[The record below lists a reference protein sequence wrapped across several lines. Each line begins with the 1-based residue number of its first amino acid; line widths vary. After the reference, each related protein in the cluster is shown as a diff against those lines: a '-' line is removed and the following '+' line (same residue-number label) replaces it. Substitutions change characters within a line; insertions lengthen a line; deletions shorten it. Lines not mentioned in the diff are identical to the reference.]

1 MRGFAWF
8 QGVVLGGTAMASTL
22 AFTAQ
27 SQIPRTCRPQFTTN
41 ALYAVRYGPPP
52 NADGMSDPR
61 PSRAPQ
67 PSSSSQK
74 EDFRLLLE
82 KIMSVQDPQH
92 IPSLLTKNME
102 LVLRLSGQDGVAVVQ
117 SILDEAKE
125 TQDQVLVSQLEEA
138 IDMTISFA
146 EDFVNTA
153 SSLDDQNKQ
162 LLGKIIRAMSNKDLA
177 PREREEALDALFTQE
192 KEKFSA
198 GFLRHL
204 EGECDKIT
212 RSPVLNPDS
221 ARTLEMLRIIQTRVL
236 EEIGTDLGEAAQVLG
251 QLIGYDNE
259 AERCAVL
266 EAGLVVRGVD
276 FAKELQELTTEAL
289 DGLARV
295 PGNAAD
301 PNLIRIVQSIDAS
314 IRRYLEKET
323 TFQ

>member
-1 MRGFAWF
+1 M
-8 QGVVLGGTAMASTL
+8 
-22 AFTAQ
+22 
-27 SQIPRTCRPQFTTN
+27 
-41 ALYAVRYGPPP
+41 
-52 NADGMSDPR
+52 
-61 PSRAPQ
+61 
-67 PSSSSQK
+67 
-74 EDFRLLLE
+74 LLE
-82 KIMSVQDPQH
+82 KIISVKDPQH
-92 IPSLLTKNME
+92 LPSLLTKNMD
-102 LVLRLSGQDGVAVVQ
+102 LVLSLNGQEGVAVVR

-125 TQDQVLVSQLEEA
+125 TQDQAIVSQLEEA

-162 LLGKIIRAMSNKDLA
+162 LLGKIIRAMSNRDLA
-177 PREREEALDALFTQE
+177 PREREEALDALFTEE

-204 EGECDKIT
+204 EGECDKVT

-221 ARTLEMLRIIQTRVL
+221 ARTLEMMRVVQARVL
-236 EEIGTDLGEAAQVLG
+236 EEIGTGLGEAAQVLG

-259 AERCAVL
+259 AERRAVL
-266 EAGLVVRGVD
+266 EAGLVVRGTE

-295 PGNAAD
+295 PGNGAD
-301 PNLIRIVQSIDAS
+301 PNLIRMVQSIDVS
-314 IRRYLEKET
+314 IRRYLEKAE